1 MQDAVMTHAVSPLLR
16 AKQSWRNQNN
26 LCVLRKSLFL
36 QGIPRKKSK
45 ISIFVEF

>member
-1 MQDAVMTHAVSPLLR
+1 MQEAVMTHAVSPLLR

-36 QGIPRKKSK
+36 QGIPRKRAKSA
-45 ISIFVEF
+45 FL